1 MVSDKEA
8 KPVNRDAAE
17 LNRFSI
23 RLWIVLSLVL
33 LLTTSVILLKNQAL
47 SRRWPYAAALV
58 VPISFG
64 LYFRNRVMLLGPFVY
79 VGAVVLLLLTAVFFG
94 L

>member
-1 MVSDKEA
+1 MISNNE
-8 KPVNRDAAE
+8 AAE

-33 LLTTSVILLKNQAL
+33 MLTASVILLKNQAL
-47 SRRWPYAAALV
+47 SGRWVYAAALA
-58 VPISFG
+58 VPISIT

-79 VGAVVLLLLTAVFFG
+79 VAALVLLLLAAVLFG